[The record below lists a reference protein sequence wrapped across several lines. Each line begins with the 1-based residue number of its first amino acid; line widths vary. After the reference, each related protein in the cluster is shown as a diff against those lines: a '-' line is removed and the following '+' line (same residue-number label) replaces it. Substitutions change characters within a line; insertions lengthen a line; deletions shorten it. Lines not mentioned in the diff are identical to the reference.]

1 MIAEKIAYV
10 SNRYHPVRSIIIGI
24 DNILIDSEIKIRVS
38 TDQKDTKAEIFVSDF
53 LKNLEAF
60 PKVLPTLTKI
70 PLLVGLL

>member
-10 SNRYHPVRSIIIGI
+10 SNKYHPVSSIIIGI
-24 DNILIDSEIKIRVS
+24 DNMLMDSEMKIRLS
-38 TDQKDTKAEIFVSDF
+38 TDQRDIRAEIFVSDF

-70 PLLVGLL
+70 PLLVG